1 MNSKYREIDYSW
13 LYREGGEYNGNKFVR
28 GGGESNGSK

>member
-1 MNSKYREIDYSW
+1 MNSKYREIDYSR